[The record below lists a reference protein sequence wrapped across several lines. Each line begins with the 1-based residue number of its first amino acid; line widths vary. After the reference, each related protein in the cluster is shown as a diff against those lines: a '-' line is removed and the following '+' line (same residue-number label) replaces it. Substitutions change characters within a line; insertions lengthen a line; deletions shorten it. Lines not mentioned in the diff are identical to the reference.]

1 MVELAIVS
9 GCLLINAL
17 LAAYEMAFVSVSR
30 PELRS
35 LSRTGNLYAK
45 KLLHLRENPERTLS
59 IIQVGITAVGAIAAA
74 VGGAGASDSIEPF
87 FSEQLGFGESAA
99 ELFAVVLV
107 VAPITYLSVV
117 IGELVPKS
125 LALRNPLK
133 IVLAGARWI
142 ALADRVLAP
151 IVQLLEWSTKIILS
165 TFFKE
170 QGPKATEST
179 NGTIEIDSL
188 SPLHQKYVMNLV
200 QIEQRR
206 IKEIMIHWTQVN
218 TVNSSDQYDAITRVI
233 VSSGHT
239 RLPVTENNE
248 VVGILHTKEFVALK
262 EAGNPE
268 WKSII
273 RPAVTIAPSD
283 SALKVMRQLQE
294 KRYHMAIVTDQN
306 RQPLGIVTL
315 EDILEEIVGDIY
327 DEDDDGRIRN
337 AIMSKTRVKSLQS
350 GET

>member
-1 MVELAIVS
+1 MVELLIVS
-9 GCLLINAL
+9 ACLLLNAL

-30 PELRS
+30 PELRALARS
-35 LSRTGNLYAK
+35 GNTYAK
-45 KLLHLRENPERTLS
+45 TLLHLREHPERTLS

-74 VGGAGASDSIEPF
+74 VGGAGASDNIEPF
-87 FSEQLGFGESAA
+87 FSQQLGLGESTS
-99 ELFAVVLV
+99 ELIAVLLV
-107 VAPITYLSVV
+107 VVPITYLSVV

-151 IVQLLEWSTKIILS
+151 IVQLLEWSTKRILS
-165 TFFKE
+165 TFFKVQE
-170 QGPKATEST
+170 TKTSEATH
-179 NGTIEIDSL
+179 GTIEIDSL
-188 SPLHQKYVMNLV
+188 SPQHQKYIMNLV

-206 IKEIMIHWTQVN
+206 IKEIMIPWSQVS
-218 TVNSSDQYDAITRVI
+218 TVNSAEQYDAITAVI

-239 RLPVTENNE
+239 RLPVTENNL
-248 VVGILHTKEFVALK
+248 VVGVLHTKEFVALK
-262 EAGNPE
+262 EAGNLE
-268 WKSII
+268 WKSIL
-273 RPAVTIAPSD
+273 RSAVTISPGD

-294 KRYHMAIVTDQN
+294 KRYHMAIVIDQN

-337 AIMSKTRVKSLQS
+337 AIVSKTRVKSLHND
-350 GET
+350 GV

>member
-1 MVELAIVS
+1 MVELVVISA
-9 GCLLINAL
+9 CLLLNAL
-17 LAAYEMAFVSVSR
+17 LAAYEMAFISVSR
-30 PELRS
+30 PELRA
-35 LSRTGNLYAK
+35 LSRSGNKYAK
-45 KLLHLRENPERTLS
+45 TLLHLRENPERTLS

-74 VGGAGASDSIEPF
+74 VGGAGASDNIEPF
-87 FSEQLGFGESAA
+87 FSGRLGFGESAA
-99 ELFAVVLV
+99 ELFSVILV

-151 IVQLLEWSTKIILS
+151 IVQLLEWSTKKILS
-165 TFFKE
+165 TFFK
-170 QGPKATEST
+170 GHGIKITDST
-179 NGTIEIDSL
+179 TGTIEIDSL
-188 SPLHQKYVMNLV
+188 SPQHQKYIMNLV
-200 QIEQRR
+200 QIEQQR
-206 IKEIMIHWTQVN
+206 IKEIMVPWAQVN
-218 TVNSSDQYDAITRVI
+218 TVNSADQYDAITKVI

-239 RLPVTENNE
+239 RLPVTENSL

-262 EAGNPE
+262 EASNTE
-268 WKSII
+268 WKSIL
-273 RPAVTIAPSD
+273 RAAVTIAPSD

-294 KRYHMAIVTDQN
+294 KRYHMAIVIDQN

-337 AIMSKTRVKSLQS
+337 AIISKTRVKSLQS
-350 GET
+350 D